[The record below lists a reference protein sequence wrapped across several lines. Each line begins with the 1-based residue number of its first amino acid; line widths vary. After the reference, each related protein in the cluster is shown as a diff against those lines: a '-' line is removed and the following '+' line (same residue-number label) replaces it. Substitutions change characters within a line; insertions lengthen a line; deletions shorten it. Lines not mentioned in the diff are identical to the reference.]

1 MQATEQAR
9 IEERLHEP
17 GLEKADAADLL
28 LNPALIARWRD
39 EVAASARVVRG
50 TTQISVVDR
59 SGSVASLSVSNG
71 EGSAYVL
78 PGTGIILNNMLGEA
92 GLLPDGVAAAWPR
105 DLRLSSMMT
114 PAIVRDAAGGTT
126 ALGSGGSNRIR
137 TAMLQAL
144 LNVLAFDMRPQE
156 AVAAPRLHCEEAILS
171 VEPGFAEDAVAAAAA
186 DLQIAN
192 WPAQN
197 FFFGGVH
204 MVRRSATGAFEGA
217 GDARRGGVACT
228 V

>member
-1 MQATEQAR
+1 
-9 IEERLHEP
+9 
-17 GLEKADAADLL
+17 
-28 LNPALIARWRD
+28 
-39 EVAASARVVRG
+39 
-50 TTQISVVDR
+50 
-59 SGSVASLSVSNG
+59 
-71 EGSAYVL
+71 
-78 PGTGIILNNMLGEA
+78 
-92 GLLPDGVAAAWPR
+92 
-105 DLRLSSMMT
+105 MMT

-186 DLQIAN
+186 DLQIAQL
-192 WPAQN
+192 AGAES
-197 FFFGGVH
+197 FFGGVH

>member
-1 MQATEQAR
+1 MQATERAR

-39 EVAASARVVRG
+39 EVAASARAVRG

-92 GLLPDGVAAAWPR
+92 DCYQMESPPR
-105 DLRLSSMMT
+105 
-114 PAIVRDAAGGTT
+114 G
-126 ALGSGGSNRIR
+126 
-137 TAMLQAL
+137 
-144 LNVLAFDMRPQE
+144 
-156 AVAAPRLHCEEAILS
+156 H
-171 VEPGFAEDAVAAAAA
+171 
-186 DLQIAN
+186 
-192 WPAQN
+192 
-197 FFFGGVH
+197 
-204 MVRRSATGAFEGA
+204 AT
-217 GDARRGGVACT
+217 RGCRQ
-228 V
+228 